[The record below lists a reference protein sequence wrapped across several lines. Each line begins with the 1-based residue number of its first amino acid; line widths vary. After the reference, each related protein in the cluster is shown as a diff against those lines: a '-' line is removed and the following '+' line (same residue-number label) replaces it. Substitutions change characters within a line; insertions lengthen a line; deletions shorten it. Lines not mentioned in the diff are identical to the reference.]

1 MKKSDILLVLKELKI
16 DPKKSLGQNFLF
28 DKNAINKIITE
39 AEISEND
46 IILEIGPGLGAL
58 TKDLLDKAEMVYVI
72 ETEGKFC
79 SFLEKKFDERDNF
92 SIIHGDILEVDLPK
106 HDKVVSNIPYSI
118 TGPILE
124 KVFFRENPPQ
134 GILTIEKKIADRI
147 FFKDNYDDFSRITV
161 STNSFMNP
169 MKQTKI
175 SPKGFYPKPNIELS
189 LIRLN
194 PKEEVDPFLKDNIT
208 RKFYLDFI
216 AGIMPYKNKNIVNA
230 IELCCKNNLDLNL
243 AKKEISQ
250 ILSSLNYENNK
261 LVNFKIK
268 DFIEIAKT
276 IYN

>member
-1 MKKSDILLVLKELKI
+1 MNKSDILLVLKELKI

-28 DKNAINKIITE
+28 DKNTINKIINE

-58 TKDLLDKAEMVYVI
+58 TEDLLDKAEMVHVI

-79 SFLEKKFDERDNF
+79 SFLEKKFEDRDNF
-92 SIIHGDILEVDLPK
+92 SIIHGDVLEVDLPK
-106 HDKVVSNIPYSI
+106 HNKVVSNIPYSI

-124 KVFFRENPPQ
+124 KIFFRESPPQ

-147 FFKDNYDDFSRITV
+147 FFKGDYDDFSRVTV

-169 MKQTKI
+169 IKQTKI
-175 SPKGFYPKPNIELS
+175 SPRGFYPKPSIELS
-189 LIRLN
+189 LIMLN
-194 PKEEVDPFLKDNIT
+194 PKEEIDPFLKNNIT
-208 RKFYLDFI
+208 RKFYLNFI
-216 AGIMPYKNKNIVNA
+216 AGIMPYKNKNIANA
-230 IELCCKNNLDLNL
+230 IELCCKNNLNLNL

-250 ILSSLNYENNK
+250 ILSTLNYENNK
-261 LVNFKIK
+261 LINFKIK

-276 IYN
+276 IYK

>member
-1 MKKSDILLVLKELKI
+1 MNKSDILLVLKELKI
-16 DPKKSLGQNFLF
+16 NPKKSLGQNFLF
-28 DKNAINKIITE
+28 DKNTINKIITE

-79 SFLEKKFDERDNF
+79 SFLEKKFDDRDNF

-216 AGIMPYKNKNIVNA
+216 AGIMPYKNKNIANA

-261 LVNFKIK
+261 LINFKIK

>member
-28 DKNAINKIITE
+28 DKNTINKIISE
-39 AEISEND
+39 AEISESD
-46 IILEIGPGLGAL
+46 IILEVGPGLGAL
-58 TKDLLDKAEMVYVI
+58 TKGLLDKAEMVYVI
-72 ETEGKFC
+72 EIEGKFC
-79 SFLEKKFDERDNF
+79 SFLEKKFNNRDNF

>member
-1 MKKSDILLVLKELKI
+1 MNKSDILLVLKELKI
-16 DPKKSLGQNFLF
+16 NPKKSLGQNFLF
-28 DKNAINKIITE
+28 DKNTINKIIIE

-79 SFLEKKFDERDNF
+79 SFLEKKFDDRDNF

-147 FFKDNYDDFSRITV
+147 FFNGDYDDFSRVTV

-216 AGIMPYKNKNIVNA
+216 AGIMPYKNKNIANA
-230 IELCCKNNLDLNL
+230 IELCCKNNLNLNL

-261 LVNFKIK
+261 LINFKIK